1 MHPRG
6 ALAHASEN
14 IGGDVGK
21 LDRGVRGVHLIS
33 LRRHDPDQV
42 RWVGLRL
49 SVRQPIRRTPHEIAR
64 DF

>member
-1 MHPRG
+1 MHARRTLAN
-6 ALAHASEN
+6 ALEH
-14 IGGDVGK
+14 IGSKVGK
-21 LDRGVRGVHLIS
+21 LDRGVHLSS